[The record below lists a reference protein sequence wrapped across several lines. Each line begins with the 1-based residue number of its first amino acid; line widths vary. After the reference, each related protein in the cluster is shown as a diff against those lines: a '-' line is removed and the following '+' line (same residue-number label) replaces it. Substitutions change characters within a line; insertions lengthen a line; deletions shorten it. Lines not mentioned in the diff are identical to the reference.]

1 MKKYILS
8 MIIAVGFGMSLSAQQ
23 FGKPYSNQTDGFFS
37 SNRYE
42 EYREDNVEWGK
53 MPLLPKTHGYNYDY
67 DAEEVPL
74 GSGLLLLAGMGIGYA
89 VRKRKNND
97 EE

>member
-1 MKKYILS
+1 

-42 EYREDNVEWGK
+42 EYREDNAEWGK

-67 DAEEVPL
+67 DAEEAPL

-89 VRKRKNND
+89 VRKRKED
-97 EE
+97 

>member
-1 MKKYILS
+1 

-42 EYREDNVEWGK
+42 EYREDNTEWGK

-67 DAEEVPL
+67 DAENVPL
-74 GSGLLLLAGMGIGYA
+74 GSGLLILAGMGIGYA
-89 VRKRKNND
+89 VRKRKED
-97 EE
+97 